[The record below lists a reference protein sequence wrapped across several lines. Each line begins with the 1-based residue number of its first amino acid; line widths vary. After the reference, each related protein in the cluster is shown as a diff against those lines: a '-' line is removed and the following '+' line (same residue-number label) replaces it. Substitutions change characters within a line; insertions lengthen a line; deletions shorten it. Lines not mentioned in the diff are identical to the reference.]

1 MTATDNAPEKVIH
14 HGRNVRRF
22 REMFGFKQE
31 ALAISLGPDWSQKAV
46 SRLEEKAE
54 IEDDILVQI
63 AQILHV
69 PVEAIKQFD
78 EQTAINIISCTFT
91 SNHTSAQFPGSSHF
105 TYSPTIQGFEDIKH
119 MIDENKRL
127 NEALLNSEREK
138 TQLLQRLLEQQKA
151 Q

>member
-1 MTATDNAPEKVIH
+1 MTATDNSPEKVIH

-46 SRLEEKAE
+46 SRLEEKSV

-91 SNHTSAQFPGSSHF
+91 SNHSSAQFPGSSHF
-105 TYSPTIQGFEDIKH
+105 TYSPTINGLEDLQQLLE
-119 MIDENKRL
+119 ENKRL
-127 NEALLNSEREK
+127 NESLLQSEKEK
-138 TQLLQRLLEQQKA
+138 TALLQRLLDQKG
-151 Q
+151 